1 MQMTLWKSFTEKE
14 HREPGLSLEGNVK
27 TNRAS
32 IREAAS
38 TGLGLKWIECDTVV
52 DACYIFVGLNLH

>member
-27 TNRAS
+27 TKESQYVRGS
-32 IREAAS
+32 QYRFG
-38 TGLGLKWIECDTVV
+38 T
-52 DACYIFVGLNLH
+52 